1 MLNVNLF
8 LLLILGEVDFKIFW
22 LNPILFSNLN
32 FFENFNAQ
40 LIFRGN
46 GGFSLISPEPF
57 KLQTPTNKQK
67 SSDDP
72 PEQKW

>member
-46 GGFSLISPEPF
+46 GGFSSISPEPF
-57 KLQTPTNKQK
+57 KEETSNKKQK
-67 SSDDP
+67 SS
-72 PEQKW
+72 E